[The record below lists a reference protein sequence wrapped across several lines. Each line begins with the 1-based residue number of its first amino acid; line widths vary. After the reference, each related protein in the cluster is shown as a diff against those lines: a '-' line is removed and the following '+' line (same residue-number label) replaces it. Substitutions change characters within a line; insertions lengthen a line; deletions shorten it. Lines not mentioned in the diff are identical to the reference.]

1 MTNRE
6 KIQRAFDAV
15 QPSGIL
21 NMEEMNMKQKPI
33 KKPLVLV
40 CACIA
45 LLAVFLTAAYA
56 ADLGGFRQTLTVWC
70 GGKQQTVEVTQ
81 PQEGML
87 QWTGEDGMIHTS
99 GGIAVEDDGTERPLT
114 LEELLDEQFSERPV
128 LNFYEDGRAFLEF
141 FEHYVDVTD
150 QLDSGR
156 IEAALEHDGVLYYI
170 TYIGS
175 REIGWTLHQSTEGF
189 QP

>member
-15 QPSGIL
+15 QPSGAVS
-21 NMEEMNMKQKPI
+21 MEEMNMKQKPI
-33 KKPLVLV
+33 RKPLVLLF
-40 CACIA
+40 ASIA
-45 LLAVFLTAAYA
+45 LLAAFLTAAYA
-56 ADLGGFRQTLTVWC
+56 ADLGGFRQTMTVWF

-81 PQEGML
+81 PQDGML
-87 QWTGEDGMIHTS
+87 QWTGEDGVTHTS
-99 GGIAVEDDGTERPLT
+99 GGIAYETDGTQRPLT
-114 LEELLDEQFSERPV
+114 LEELLDEQFSGRPV

-141 FEHYVDVTD
+141 YEHYVDVTD
-150 QLDSGR
+150 QVPTGR

-170 TYIGS
+170 TEIGS
-175 REIGWTLHQSTEGF
+175 METGWTLHQSTEGF